1 MESNNNFIHDL
12 VEEHIAEGGKY
23 YGKTVYT
30 RFRLSLT
37 VICI

>member
-23 YGKTVYT
+23 YGRGYKPYQ
-30 RFRLSLT
+30 
-37 VICI
+37 I